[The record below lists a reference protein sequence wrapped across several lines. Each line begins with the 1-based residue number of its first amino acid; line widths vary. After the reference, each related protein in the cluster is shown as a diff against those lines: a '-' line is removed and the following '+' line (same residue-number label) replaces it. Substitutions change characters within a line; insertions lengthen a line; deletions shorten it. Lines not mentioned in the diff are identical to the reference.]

1 MINPAVVHPAAA
13 AAVATAATPDTF
25 TALPA
30 KWAWDT
36 AAIIGG
42 DAMTVTAATNPFLDS
57 ILNPTN
63 VHVIIDNDAATAAIT
78 DSNAASVTASR
89 LAKCLR

>member
-1 MINPAVVHPAAA
+1 
-13 AAVATAATPDTF
+13 
-25 TALPA
+25 
-30 KWAWDT
+30 
-36 AAIIGG
+36 
-42 DAMTVTAATNPFLDS
+42 MTVTAAINPFLDS

-63 VHVIIDNDAATAAIT
+63 VHVVIDNDAATAAIT